1 MQRRA
6 LGAHQGKQPRHYVYI
21 VRCRDGSYYTGCTKD
36 VAERLRRH
44 NGELPGG
51 ARYTRTRRPVVLVH
65 WEECASLSEAR
76 RREQALKRLSREAKE
91 SLICAPCSRG
101 HRQQRATDSS
111 PSEGAD
117 IHKKKTTRRIK
128 VDELYKS
135 LRKPLPRP
143 TVVHR
148 DRKRYSRKQKHPLPP
163 EEEA

>member
-1 MQRRA
+1 MNR
-6 LGAHQGKQPRHYVYI
+6 GADSARQGKESRHYVYI

-65 WEECASLSEAR
+65 WEECASLTEAR
-76 RREQALKRLSREAKE
+76 RREQALKRLSRTAKE
-91 SLICAPCSRG
+91 SLICAPRSRE
-101 HRQQRATDSS
+101 HRQRPPTDSS
-111 PSEGAD
+111 ASVGAAT
-117 IHKKKTTRRIK
+117 HKKKTTTRIK

-135 LRKPLPRP
+135 LRKPLPKP